1 MARVTPKER
10 GLAPPALPLPRKPDC
25 KSGLILICDVVD
37 FSPKAR
43 TDQGMIVERLW
54 KFVHADKQQKLLGR
68 EALINGTGDGLMIA
82 CPGHEKQVDHADFLQ
97 FALNLIGHMERAQ
110 PGSGLR
116 VGVHQGPFS
125 QLRPPGAEVYQAIGT
140 GINQCARLVGIGDS
154 GDITVSED
162 FIKGWAEDAGKKV
175 RAHFLPAPKH
185 DPYAVVV
192 KRGQTSLLRFYRPGK
207 KRSVLP
213 PRKIATFDR
222 VKQLVKDHLELMART
237 FESYASMV
245 DPALTP
251 ELINVRASIFAL
263 PGESDSAEL
272 HPTQF
277 RFHARNHE
285 VKPGETKYSITGRG
299 TGPVGRAFV
308 ANRHQCLHGLPDY
321 DQAAAAYI
329 RSVQKTGLT
338 KTEIV
343 NFRRHARAFVAV
355 PFGLNSDQAEGV
367 VCLDTISPLQSLK
380 PADLNDLAELLS
392 AQFSAP
398 LAAFWRLRGQL

>member
-1 MARVTPKER
+1 MARISPQPR
-10 GLAPPALPLPRKPDC
+10 GPVPPAKTLPRKPDC

-54 KFVHADKQQKLLGR
+54 KFVHANTQQKLLGR
-68 EALINGTGDGLMIA
+68 EALINGTGDGLMLA

-162 FIKGWAEDAGKKV
+162 FIKGWAEDDGKKV

-222 VKQLVKDHLELMART
+222 VKQLIKDHLELMAQT
-237 FESYASMV
+237 FESYVGMV

-251 ELINVRASIFAL
+251 ELINVRVSIFAL
-263 PGESDSAEL
+263 PGDTESAEL

-285 VKPGETKYSITGRG
+285 VKPGETTYAIARRG
-299 TGPVGRAFV
+299 AGTVGRAFV
-308 ANRHQCLHGLPDY
+308 TCCPQCLHGLPDY
-321 DQAAAAYI
+321 GQSPGAYI
-329 RSVQKTGLT
+329 KRVRQTGMT
-338 KTEIV
+338 RTQIV

-355 PFGLNSDQAEGV
+355 PFGLNPDQAEGV

-380 PADLNDLAELLS
+380 PADLNDLAELFS